1 MAPPNHRRI
10 SSFVVVTGVMNV
22 TVAIFVNSA
31 MDAGGLRIL
40 GFHSHGDTP
49 IAGCFFL
56 MENPKQKWMITR
68 GTPVS
73 GNLQML
79 EMTGFQAAP

>member
-49 IAGCFFL
+49 IAGCVFF
-56 MENPKQKWMITR
+56 
-68 GTPVS
+68 
-73 GNLQML
+73 
-79 EMTGFQAAP
+79 